1 MNDINIRI
9 AVVEDSADDLSNC
22 LSLLNRYSK
31 EKNIS
36 FDIQTFASGD
46 AFLMRFKSQY
56 DFIILDINLSAM
68 NGIDVARKI
77 REKDEEV
84 IIMFTTNLA
93 KYATNGYEVDAIDF
107 VLKPLSYA
115 SFYLR
120 LERVMKKLGKK
131 NDNFIVVP
139 NEGGFNKIETN
150 NILYVEVISHDIIF
164 HLKDNQEI
172 TTTGTLKKF
181 EEQLRKKWFIR
192 CNSCYLVN
200 AHNIKRVE
208 KLDIQLAN
216 DEIIAISH
224 PKKKGFMESFKKYI
238 MEEGN
243 QRMDLKTLLTM
254 FISFTVEIL
263 VASVLLI
270 KHRLTF
276 RFKPYISIPVGLLIA
291 SSGAVANI
299 IGLHNFVKPEQW
311 NELLNIAVYTIPI
324 FTIYGGLL
332 FAYKIKPLSLMLL
345 LSVAYT
351 FQHMAYQVGVLVLDT
366 GLSGKIFQALYNES
380 EAIEVIVNRFNIIY
394 NSILYTLK
402 TGVFVACYFLIAR
415 YYVKYSKYIIGKLM
429 IIILGIVVYLVVN
442 VANVYV
448 AQHLTWDAKLRG
460 ILAGTLIIFCILFD
474 VLVVGGFRVVEHRQE
489 TMIIKATLNSK
500 IRQQEMM
507 ENNINFINMKCHDLR
522 KELRRLKAKKGE
534 LTDEDFCLL
543 EESLNF
549 YDSSVKTG
557 NVNIDALI
565 QDKLIYCNSM
575 GIEFTSLVDGDAFK
589 EMASSDVYF
598 LLTNIIDNAIE
609 ATEAIQEKEHRVIS
623 LTASRKHG
631 MLMIE
636 ETNYYHGELVFNN
649 DGSIKTTKQEN
660 KKYHGFGTKSIAY
673 IVKKYNGTMDYET
686 KDGIFRLKIA
696 M

>member
-1 MNDINIRI
+1 
-9 AVVEDSADDLSNC
+9 
-22 LSLLNRYSK
+22 
-31 EKNIS
+31 
-36 FDIQTFASGD
+36 
-46 AFLMRFKSQY
+46 
-56 DFIILDINLSAM
+56 
-68 NGIDVARKI
+68 
-77 REKDEEV
+77 
-84 IIMFTTNLA
+84 
-93 KYATNGYEVDAIDF
+93 
-107 VLKPLSYA
+107 
-115 SFYLR
+115 
-120 LERVMKKLGKK
+120 
-131 NDNFIVVP
+131 
-139 NEGGFNKIETN
+139 
-150 NILYVEVISHDIIF
+150 
-164 HLKDNQEI
+164 
-172 TTTGTLKKF
+172 
-181 EEQLRKKWFIR
+181 
-192 CNSCYLVN
+192 
-200 AHNIKRVE
+200 
-208 KLDIQLAN
+208 
-216 DEIIAISH
+216 
-224 PKKKGFMESFKKYI
+224 
-238 MEEGN
+238 
-243 QRMDLKTLLTM
+243 MDLKTLLTM
-254 FISFTVEIL
+254 FISFTVELI
-263 VASVLLI
+263 VSGIMLI

-291 SSGAVANI
+291 SIGAVVNI
-299 IGLHNFVKPEQW
+299 IGLYNFVKPEQW
-311 NELLNIAVYTIPI
+311 NEWLNIAVYTIPV
-324 FTIYGGLL
+324 FTIFGGFF
-332 FAYKIKPLSLMLL
+332 FAYKIKPLNLMLL

-351 FQHMAYQVGVLVLDT
+351 FQHMAYQVSTIVLDT
-366 GLSGKIFQALYNES
+366 GLNYQ
-380 EAIEVIVNRFNIIY
+380 IY
-394 NSILYTLK
+394 SNLGSNAELVSNLILYGVKVL
-402 TGVFVACYFLIAR
+402 VFVGCYFFIAR
-415 YYVKYSKYIIGKLM
+415 YYVKYSKYILGKAF
-429 IIILGIVVYLVVN
+429 IVVLGIVVYLVVN
-442 VANVYV
+442 VANVFIVQALNTLWYFPW
-448 AQHLTWDAKLRG
+448 LTQFVKMDALRG
-460 ILAGTLIIFCILFD
+460 ILAATLIIFCVLFD
-474 VLVVGGFRVVEHRQE
+474 FLVVGGFRIVEHRQE
-489 TMIIKATLNSK
+489 TTIIKATLNSK

-565 QDKLIYCNSM
+565 QDKLIYCNSV

-636 ETNYYHGELVFNN
+636 ETNYYHGDIVFNG

>member
-1 MNDINIRI
+1 
-9 AVVEDSADDLSNC
+9 
-22 LSLLNRYSK
+22 
-31 EKNIS
+31 
-36 FDIQTFASGD
+36 
-46 AFLMRFKSQY
+46 
-56 DFIILDINLSAM
+56 
-68 NGIDVARKI
+68 
-77 REKDEEV
+77 
-84 IIMFTTNLA
+84 
-93 KYATNGYEVDAIDF
+93 
-107 VLKPLSYA
+107 
-115 SFYLR
+115 
-120 LERVMKKLGKK
+120 
-131 NDNFIVVP
+131 
-139 NEGGFNKIETN
+139 
-150 NILYVEVISHDIIF
+150 
-164 HLKDNQEI
+164 
-172 TTTGTLKKF
+172 
-181 EEQLRKKWFIR
+181 
-192 CNSCYLVN
+192 
-200 AHNIKRVE
+200 
-208 KLDIQLAN
+208 
-216 DEIIAISH
+216 
-224 PKKKGFMESFKKYI
+224 
-238 MEEGN
+238 
-243 QRMDLKTLLTM
+243 MDLNTLLTM
-254 FISFTVEIL
+254 FISFTVEFI
-263 VASVLLI
+263 VAGVMLM

-291 SSGAVANI
+291 STGAAVNI
-299 IGLHNFVKPEQW
+299 IGLYNFVKPEQW
-311 NELLNIAVYTIPI
+311 NEWLNIAVYTIPV
-324 FTIYGGLL
+324 FTIFGGFF
-332 FAYKIKPLSLMLL
+332 FAYKIKPLNLMLL

-351 FQHMAYQVGVLVLDT
+351 FQHMAYQLGVIVLDT
-366 GLSGKIFQALYNES
+366 GLNIKLYTNLDSQMAE
-380 EAIEVIVNRFNIIY
+380 IIY
-394 NSILYTLK
+394 NIILYTVKALA
-402 TGVFVACYFLIAR
+402 FVGFYFGIAR
-415 YYVKYSKYIIGKLM
+415 YYAKYSKYILSKIY

-442 VANVYV
+442 VANVFV
-448 AQHLTWDAKLRG
+448 AQHLPWYEFKLKG
-460 ILAGTLIIFCILFD
+460 ILAGTLIIFCVLFD

-500 IRQQEMM
+500 VRQQEMM

-565 QDKLIYCNSM
+565 QDKLIYCNSV

-636 ETNYYHGELVFNN
+636 ETNYYHGELVFNG

>member
-1 MNDINIRI
+1 
-9 AVVEDSADDLSNC
+9 
-22 LSLLNRYSK
+22 
-31 EKNIS
+31 
-36 FDIQTFASGD
+36 
-46 AFLMRFKSQY
+46 
-56 DFIILDINLSAM
+56 
-68 NGIDVARKI
+68 
-77 REKDEEV
+77 
-84 IIMFTTNLA
+84 
-93 KYATNGYEVDAIDF
+93 
-107 VLKPLSYA
+107 
-115 SFYLR
+115 
-120 LERVMKKLGKK
+120 
-131 NDNFIVVP
+131 
-139 NEGGFNKIETN
+139 
-150 NILYVEVISHDIIF
+150 
-164 HLKDNQEI
+164 
-172 TTTGTLKKF
+172 
-181 EEQLRKKWFIR
+181 
-192 CNSCYLVN
+192 
-200 AHNIKRVE
+200 
-208 KLDIQLAN
+208 
-216 DEIIAISH
+216 
-224 PKKKGFMESFKKYI
+224 
-238 MEEGN
+238 
-243 QRMDLKTLLTM
+243 MDLKTLLTM

-291 SSGAVANI
+291 SSGAVVNI
-299 IGLHNFVKPEQW
+299 IGLHFFVKPEQW
-311 NELLNIAVYTIPI
+311 NEFLNIAVYTIPI
-324 FTIYGGLL
+324 ITIYGGLL
-332 FAYKIKPLSLMLL
+332 FAYRIKPLNLMLL
-345 LSVAYT
+345 LTVAYT
-351 FQHMAYQVGVLVLDT
+351 FQHMAYQFSTIVLDT
-366 GLSGKIFQALYNES
+366 GLNYKIYSNLGSNAELVSNL
-380 EAIEVIVNRFNIIY
+380 
-394 NSILYTLK
+394 ILYGVRTL
-402 TGVFVACYFLIAR
+402 VFVGCYFFIAR
-415 YYVKYSKYIIGKLM
+415 YYVKYSKYILSKTF
-429 IIILGIVVYLVVN
+429 IIVLGIVVYLVVN

-460 ILAGTLIIFCILFD
+460 ILVGTLIIFCILFD

-565 QDKLIYCNSM
+565 QDKLIYCNSV

-589 EMASSDVYF
+589 DMASSDVYF

>member
-1 MNDINIRI
+1 
-9 AVVEDSADDLSNC
+9 
-22 LSLLNRYSK
+22 
-31 EKNIS
+31 
-36 FDIQTFASGD
+36 
-46 AFLMRFKSQY
+46 
-56 DFIILDINLSAM
+56 
-68 NGIDVARKI
+68 
-77 REKDEEV
+77 
-84 IIMFTTNLA
+84 
-93 KYATNGYEVDAIDF
+93 
-107 VLKPLSYA
+107 
-115 SFYLR
+115 
-120 LERVMKKLGKK
+120 
-131 NDNFIVVP
+131 
-139 NEGGFNKIETN
+139 
-150 NILYVEVISHDIIF
+150 
-164 HLKDNQEI
+164 
-172 TTTGTLKKF
+172 
-181 EEQLRKKWFIR
+181 
-192 CNSCYLVN
+192 
-200 AHNIKRVE
+200 
-208 KLDIQLAN
+208 
-216 DEIIAISH
+216 
-224 PKKKGFMESFKKYI
+224 
-238 MEEGN
+238 
-243 QRMDLKTLLTM
+243 MDLKTLLTM

-291 SSGAVANI
+291 SSGAVVNI
-299 IGLHNFVKPEQW
+299 IGLYNFVKPEQW
-311 NELLNIAVYTIPI
+311 NEFLNIAVYTIPI

-380 EAIEVIVNRFNIIY
+380 EAIEVIVNRYNIIY

-429 IIILGIVVYLVVN
+429 IIVLGIVVYLVVN

-565 QDKLIYCNSM
+565 QDKLIYCNSV

-589 EMASSDVYF
+589 DMASSDVYF

-609 ATEAIQEKEHRVIS
+609 ATEAIEEKEHRVIS

-631 MLMIE
+631 MLMVE
-636 ETNYYHGELVFNN
+636 ETNYYRGELVFNS